1 MPTNS
6 TSARSFSS
14 PAPSSPAP
22 TNRMDA
28 TGSRAITEVLIER
41 TRVWLSARLAAWLYV
56 LRAEPSRPAVFSR
69 TLSKTTT
76 VS

>member
-6 TSARSFSS
+6 TRARSFSV
-14 PAPSSPAP
+14 PAPSRPAP
-22 TNRMDA
+22 TNRIDA
-28 TGSRAITEVLIER
+28 TGRSAVSEVLIDR
-41 TRVWLSARLAAWLYV
+41 TRVWLSARLAASLYV
-56 LRAEPSRPAVFSR
+56 ERWVVSRPAVFSR